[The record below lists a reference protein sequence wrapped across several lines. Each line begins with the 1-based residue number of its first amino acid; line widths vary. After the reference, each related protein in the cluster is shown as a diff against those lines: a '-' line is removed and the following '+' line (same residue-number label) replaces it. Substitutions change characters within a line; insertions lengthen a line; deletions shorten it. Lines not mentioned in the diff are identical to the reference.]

1 MSLLLIFTIMYA
13 SSRKIPREVTHEAPR
28 EVSWDRNHVKIY
40 NSSNERWSCED
51 RGSYGI
57 FCRSMHRP
65 DTVTCMFYD
74 MCGCFPL
81 ESKEWAMIH
90 IHTCDTEFRCSLH
103 TIATPKSEP
112 HPIAMLI
119 ITIILLYVTLVIC

>member
-1 MSLLLIFTIMYA
+1 MSLLLIFTIICA
-13 SSRKIPREVTHEAPR
+13 SSIEVPLDH
-28 EVSWDRNHVKIY
+28 NNVKIY
-40 NSSNERWSCED
+40 NTDDENWTCED

-65 DTVTCMFYD
+65 DTVTCEIYE
-74 MCGCFPL
+74 CTPV
-81 ESKEWAMIH
+81 ESKEWTMIH

-103 TIATPKSEP
+103 TIAIPKSEP

-119 ITIILLYVTLVIC
+119 VVFVILYFTLVIC